1 MNPKEKTEGDFSHSM
16 GVNTRPAH
24 RFKINGYWVLVD
36 GNMPDEDFKKI
47 VEALLEVEL

>member
-24 RFKINGYWVLVD
+24 RFKINGYWVLID
-36 GNMPDEDFKKI
+36 GNMSDEDFKKI
-47 VEALLEVEL
+47 VEVLLEAEL